1 MCENW
6 DGSLQGGSTL
16 AVGDQKTQ
24 EHADCRGTCFRCC
37 PSAPLTSI
45 QDKLPQL
52 VSIKPAWIFSQALQQ
67 IAQVE
72 AVVIER
78 GIAGAALL
86 AHPTMERNQKD
97 RIHDDLPYASGRDD
111 IGEPGISEKQSRTL
125 PDVSPMCAA
134 ISWASTSIQ
143 VPHELLD
150 HPFVQSGDRST
161 FPTSPINQVLGRSNV
176 PASRYLCIARLA
188 QLLSKPFKH
197 APIWAA
203 AKFLDAERRLEK
215 LFQHDVLLFRT
226 S

>member
-1 MCENW
+1 VA
-6 DGSLQGGSTL
+6 SQ
-16 AVGDQKTQ
+16 VP
-24 EHADCRGTCFRCC
+24 RCWR
-37 PSAPLTSI
+37 I
-45 QDKLPQL
+45 Q
-52 VSIKPAWIFSQALQQ
+52 
-67 IAQVE
+67 
-72 AVVIER
+72 
-78 GIAGAALL
+78 
-86 AHPTMERNQKD
+86 PTERNQKD
-97 RIHDDLPYASGRDD
+97 RIHDDLLYAPGRDD
-111 IGEPGISEKQSRTL
+111 ICEPGISEKQKRTL
-125 PDVSPMCAA
+125 SEVSPVCAA
-134 ISWASTSIQ
+134 ISWASASIQ

-161 FPTSPINQVLGRSNV
+161 FPTSPMNQVLGRSNV